1 MNSDLEEQQ
10 EIENTIKRADQITA
24 AVKSFEKT
32 EFEKQVISETEDDII
47 NKEDQQNEQLEKKL
61 KKQLEKEENKAKKKH
76 QKEKETR
83 DLHGLDRLD

>member
-47 NKEDQQNEQLEKKL
+47 NKEEYKIGFWGHCSRNVRSRHL
-61 KKQLEKEENKAKKKH
+61 
-76 QKEKETR
+76 
-83 DLHGLDRLD
+83 